1 MKSSV
6 FLTLFS
12 LALCQSRLPQEP
24 ISLSATQARAYIITG
39 ERSDDGSA
47 RAAPQELYTI
57 DQDSSN
63 EGIAECKE
71 LDNDSCTKIE
81 VDFEVLRAE
90 LDIIL
95 EGEVFRHSYTS
106 QNPDDDFTTYA
117 YNTDDFGSALFM
129 YTETEGYPLLDGY
142 ILFDGQEY
150 TVNNCGSQC
159 GNGHILVKLTEGK
172 YDEQMM
178 MMEAERGVSLTNASV
193 RIADRSLA
201 EDRWASDGRTGISM
215 MAYYTPEF
223 EQEFGGR
230 SEAEREIKKYIEETN
245 KAYKDSGINVQL
257 HAFCFEKMDISDNEN
272 DVANKRLDDFTWK
285 KGSIHKLL
293 NSFDIAILLTK
304 NGAGKK
310 CWNSACTAYS
320 ETAGV
325 AWTGSSAKDGYS
337 PPSTPNTWI
346 KAGSPLTFAH
356 EVSHILGA
364 LHNREEHSGGENQ
377 QHRYGYLMKG
387 SNKLTIMAYK
397 RDSYTQKIARFSADT
412 TVNGIRLGNSQN
424 NNVDQ
429 IRKAAPILA
438 EIGDESC
445 SDKCGSCET
454 CGNEKEPDNN
464 YCSVPSNVNCCASH
478 GCGMGDYFQ
487 KYCKELCGLCDKG
500 NGGDSGDGNGG
511 GDSGTGGSC
520 ENGADPNGWC
530 NDDNKWACTNDDYK
544 EYFTTHCKKTCGLC
558 GSGGDSGGDPP
569 PFPVNCE
576 WGAWEWGTCSVT
588 CGGGTQTGSRTKSQ
602 QAANGGTECTGGD
615 TTTRSCNTDS
625 CPGGSG
631 TGGSCIDGADPNN
644 WCHDVNS
651 WACTNPTYQQ
661 YFTTNCKT
669 LCGLCSGGG
678 SSNCQ
683 DKNEWGYCQAR
694 FQYACTDNRY
704 KDWFVPD
711 CEKLCGQC

>member
-500 NGGDSGDGNGG
+500 NGGGNGG
-511 GDSGTGGSC
+511 D
-520 ENGADPNGWC
+520 
-530 NDDNKWACTNDDYK
+530 
-544 EYFTTHCKKTCGLC
+544 
-558 GSGGDSGGDPP
+558 
-569 PFPVNCE
+569 PVNCE
-576 WGAWEWGTCSVT
+576 WSDWTWGTCSVT
-588 CGGGTQTGSRTKSQ
+588 CGGGTQTGSRTISQ
-602 QAANGGTECTGGD
+602 QAANGCTVCTGGD
-615 TTTRSCNTDS
+615 KTTRSCNTDS

-631 TGGSCIDGADPNN
+631 TGGSCQDGADPNN
-644 WCHDVNS
+644 WCHDVNIMTPVIWIS
-651 WACTNPTYQQ
+651 PI
-661 YFTTNCKT
+661 
-669 LCGLCSGGG
+669 LCR
-678 SSNCQ
+678 
-683 DKNEWGYCQAR
+683 WG
-694 FQYACTDNRY
+694 
-704 KDWFVPD
+704 
-711 CEKLCGQC
+711 